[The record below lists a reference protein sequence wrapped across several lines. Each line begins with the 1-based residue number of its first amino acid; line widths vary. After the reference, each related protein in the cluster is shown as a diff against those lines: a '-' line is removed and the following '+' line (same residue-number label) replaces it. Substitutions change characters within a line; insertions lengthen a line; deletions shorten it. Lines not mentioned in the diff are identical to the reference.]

1 MKEINRYYE
10 DKTSDK
16 GLIALSDKVFTQ
28 IAENVLKQGLEDN
41 KGTFALENGKKK
53 GYIKT
58 RIGKNNF
65 VRVEIGIFLPIGEDT
80 SLLGEIQKAVY
91 DEELEATELASLKVD
106 FVLLGC
112 YKA

>member
-1 MKEINRYYE
+1 MKETNRYYE

-53 GYIKT
+53 VKYREKIY
-58 RIGKNNF
+58 R
-65 VRVEIGIFLPIGEDT
+65 D
-80 SLLGEIQKAVY
+80 
-91 DEELEATELASLKVD
+91 
-106 FVLLGC
+106 
-112 YKA
+112 